1 MAPKHDA
8 IIRWNR
14 CRGRNGFD
22 PPDTLPDDMAAEAL
36 NVVFVQAGLA
46 RKRYG
51 YSVITSATLSSIF
64 AAGGAFWLMPFYPGQ
79 TVTGAYLIVAMGN
92 GEFATITTG
101 ATEQLLTEANVNDG
115 DDWAVTGVT
124 LNGKAYIAYN
134 SDENRLHVFH
144 PAISTTVLRRSGLE
158 TPAAPTV
165 ANQGGGATYAAII
178 RRYRIQWRTLVGGA
192 KQRASLLGASV
203 AFTPSGAGDAARVTQ
218 PAPPG
223 EGETHWVVY
232 GTASA
237 TDDNASWFEL
247 STEIAI
253 ATTFYDDSAAPS
265 TYDDN
270 DPAPA
275 EGAFTP
281 WPSVKYLATDGQR
294 LLGFGVWE
302 TSQGDAMEP
311 LPGRVYISPVLDT
324 SDYDDD
330 ERVSN
335 TVEIKGTIDIG
346 RNVGVVDRGIAG
358 PINGEFI
365 VGQSRGLTLLSP
377 TGDAVDPYVQRK
389 LSNTVGF
396 VSHASA
402 FVGEDEV
409 GNPCIYFLD
418 PMRGPYRYGANGLEW
433 VGYDVQD
440 VWAKVDQG
448 GGTPAVL
455 HGVWYEPLKA
465 ALWFVPILENST
477 QFQRVLFYQAT
488 LARRDE
494 RGVLHYGWS
503 VWSRPT
509 SDNLAYHSTIFGSD
523 IVTTN
528 DRSTIWTAHGGD
540 GEVLGAMAQIPRYGA
555 SVSGVTDDGGANFTG
570 SITSRAFKPFEPA
583 RCELQGS
590 YLDANTVAL
599 TLRQTLTRNYGDE
612 SVRTSDVDMT
622 AVGSETRALRKFE
635 NSALTDADAFQ
646 VTLSDLTTDGAWTI
660 HEWVGYVKKNQ
671 EK

>member
-1 MAPKHDA
+1 MGARHDA

-22 PPDTLPDDMAAEAL
+22 PPDTLPDDMAAEAS

-51 YSVITSATLSSIF
+51 YSTITSSSLASIF
-64 AAGGAFWLMPFYPGQ
+64 AAGGAFWLMGFYPGQ
-79 TVTGAYLIVAMGN
+79 TVTGAYLIVALGN

-101 ATEQLLTEANVNDG
+101 TTEQLLTEANVNDG
-115 DDWAVTGVT
+115 DDWAVSGVT

-144 PAISTTVLRRSGLE
+144 PTISTTVLRRSGLE

-165 ANQGGGATYAAII
+165 ADTGAGAYAATV
-178 RRYRIQWRTLVGGA
+178 RRYRVQWRTLVGGA

-203 AFTPSGAGDAARVTQ
+203 SFTPSGAGTAARVTQ

-223 EGETHWVVY
+223 EGETHWVVF
-232 GTASA
+232 GTASS
-237 TDDNASWFEL
+237 TDENAAWFEV
-247 STEIAI
+247 SGEIAI
-253 ATTFYDDSAAPS
+253 GTT
-265 TYDDN
+265 TYDDTTAPSAY
-270 DPAPA
+270 DDGEPAPA

-311 LPGRVYISPVLDT
+311 LSGRVYVSPVLDT

-335 TVEIKGTIDIG
+335 TTEIKGTIDIG

-358 PINGEFI
+358 PINGEFL
-365 VGQSRGLTLLSP
+365 VGQSRGVTLLSP
-377 TGDAVDPYVQRK
+377 TGDAVDPYTQRK
-389 LSNTVGF
+389 LSSTVGF
-396 VSHASA
+396 VSHASS
-402 FVGEDEV
+402 FVGEDEL

-440 VWAKVDQG
+440 IWAQVVPEG
-448 GGTPAVL
+448 STPSIL

-465 ALWFVPILENST
+465 AIWFVPILVSAST
-477 QFQRVLFYQAT
+477 FQRVLFYQAT

-494 RGVLHYGWS
+494 RGVLHYGWA
-503 VWSRPT
+503 VWTRPT
-509 SDNLAYHSTIFGSD
+509 LDNLPYHSTIFGSSLT
-523 IVTTN
+523 TTN
-528 DRSTIWTAHGGD
+528 DRATIWTAHGNE
-540 GEVLGAMAQIPRYGA
+540 GELLGVMSQIARGGA
-555 SVSGVTDDGGANFTG
+555 SVSGVTDDGGTDFTG

-590 YLDANTVAL
+590 YLDANTTAL
-599 TLRQTLTRNYGDE
+599 TIRQTLTRNYGDE
-612 SVRTSDVDMT
+612 TARTSDVSM
-622 AVGSETRALRKFE
+622 AAAGSETRALRKFE
-635 NSALTDADAFQ
+635 NSALTDVDAFQ
-646 VTLSDLTTDGAWTI
+646 VTLGDLTTDGEWYI
-660 HEWVGYVKKNQ
+660 HEWIGYVKKLQ